1 MKKKSKKEIC
11 FQCDYHINKRE
22 DLYYIIVSID
32 RQIMTKRTCYLDL
45 CEKCFHSNMDDKII
59 NRFKE
64 LSDGNKVFEDT
75 ENKVIKNWRTC
86 PYCQKTLQY
95 ASVKSNFQISEILG
109 IDLNTVAIHAKCY
122 FENIGISEEY
132 FHD

>member
-1 MKKKSKKEIC
+1 MNKSKKDIC
-11 FQCDYHINKRE
+11 FQCMCKINKKE

-32 RQIMTKRTCYLDL
+32 RHAISKRTCYLDL

-64 LSDGNKVFEDT
+64 LSDGNRVFEKTD
-75 ENKVIKNWRTC
+75 EKVVKNWRTC

-95 ASVKSNFQISEILG
+95 SAVKANFQVSEILG
-109 IDLNTVAIHAKCY
+109 MDLNTLAIHSKCY
-122 FENIGISEEY
+122 FENIGISEDY